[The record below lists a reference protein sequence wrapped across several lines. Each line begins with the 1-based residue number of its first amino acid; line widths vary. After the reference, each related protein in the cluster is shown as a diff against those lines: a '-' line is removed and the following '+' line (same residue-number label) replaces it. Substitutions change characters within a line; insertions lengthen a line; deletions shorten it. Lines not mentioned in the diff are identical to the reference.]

1 MNSPHSPLAGVLY
14 GIALIGAGIILL
26 IYRNRIGEFTGYQL
40 SRGPAIDKPTPGC
53 LFIPFAL
60 ALIIGGVLIFFAAFE

>member
-1 MNSPHSPLAGVLY
+1 MTIAHSPLAGALSA
-14 GIALIGAGIILL
+14 IALIAVGIILL

-40 SRGPAIDKPTPGC
+40 SRGPIIDKPTPGC

-60 ALIIGGVLIFFAAFE
+60 ALIIGGVLIFFEAFK